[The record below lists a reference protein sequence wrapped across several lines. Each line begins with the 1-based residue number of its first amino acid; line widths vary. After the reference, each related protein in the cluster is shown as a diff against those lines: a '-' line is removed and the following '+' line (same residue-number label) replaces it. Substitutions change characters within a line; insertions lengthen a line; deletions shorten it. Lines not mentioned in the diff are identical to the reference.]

1 MGQPLR
7 GSSRA
12 NRAEVD
18 PEARAVALC
27 GNFVDDV
34 DVIGLDVMP
43 KSKMQKGMIL
53 HKQSIAILRL
63 YTCYPPTEVALNK
76 S

>member
-18 PEARAVALC
+18 PEARSVALC
-27 GNFVDDV
+27 GNFVDDA
-34 DVIGLDVMP
+34 DVTGLDVMP
-43 KSKMQKGMIL
+43 KSQMQKGMIL
-53 HKQSIAILRL
+53 HTNKALRSFDYIPVIHQL
-63 YTCYPPTEVALNK
+63 KLH
-76 S
+76 